1 MLSPVLAHKIYF
13 RRVARFMH
21 TFKDEITFW

>member
-1 MLSPVLAHKIYF
+1 MLSPVLAHKIYL

-21 TFKDEITFW
+21 TFKGEITFW